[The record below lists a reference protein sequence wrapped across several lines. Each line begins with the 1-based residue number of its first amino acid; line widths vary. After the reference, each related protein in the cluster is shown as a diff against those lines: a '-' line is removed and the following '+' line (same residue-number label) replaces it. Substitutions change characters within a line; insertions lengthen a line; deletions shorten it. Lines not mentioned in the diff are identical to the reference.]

1 MICFDSELLYISC
14 AHILCSTFTN
24 SKLMTQPSQ
33 RTRPF
38 HQQWV
43 YNSTAILIIGMF
55 ITVESSPLH
64 PTAFVTPISLQRT
77 SPISFS
83 MYKNLVHQQDDWSLG
98 YTRPN
103 RSQTYDD
110 RQDTKLQQSLEDD
123 DTKDETSLRQ
133 ILVIVL
139 PLLLIYVSNQ
149 WSRYSISY
157 LVDFSDTTTTST
169 ASNSVVSAFKAM
181 NIDLQFTEAQY
192 GFVASTAFTILF
204 ALSSLIAGDFAD
216 KYNRKILTLISCSVW
231 ALATIYTSQAHTY
244 NEVLL
249 ARVIM
254 GGSCAFSIP
263 AAYSIISE
271 RVSKDTLAFSNSIYG
286 SGVYIGGSLSSLS
299 LLLDESLGWRGA
311 LEVIGGFG
319 VVSIVVAGLFLPSDD
334 DRNSDKVSQE
344 GNMQQNSQE
353 ETNLVQNTLQL
364 LSIPRVRY
372 IYFGSFIRFCSGLMI
387 AIWKA
392 TYYKETFPDN
402 TSEFAIVNALI
413 VGVIGLSSGILGGSI
428 ADGLSTWI
436 QKQDTNQD
444 GLKSIASEYFND
456 QTIRLLLP
464 IIGSLVA
471 IPFFY
476 LTTHTKSTTNDAF
489 EAAMFWLALEYVV
502 AECWFGPTTAVLQ
515 SSVDSSKT
523 GQAQGLFVLTGAM
536 GNLAPSLLGVVY
548 GNQIATQS
556 SLSSSQ
562 VLGNLLSFGVC
573 LGYLLSSILFALAVN
588 ASSESDRYASKEQ

>member
-1 MICFDSELLYISC
+1 
-14 AHILCSTFTN
+14 
-24 SKLMTQPSQ
+24 MTQPSQ
-33 RTRPF
+33 RTISF
-38 HQQWV
+38 QQQCI
-43 YNSTAILIIGMF
+43 YTAMLIIGMF
-55 ITVESSPLH
+55 ITVKSSPLVY
-64 PTAFVTPISLQRT
+64 PTAFVTPTSQRT
-77 SPISFS
+77 SPISTS
-83 MYKNLVHQQDDWSLG
+83 ICKYTIHQRDDWPSVSRQQYYNSLG
-98 YTRPN
+98 TRLLQ
-103 RSQTYDD
+103 SMEDS
-110 RQDTKLQQSLEDD
+110 DTK
-123 DTKDETSLRQ
+123 KETSSSLGE

-157 LVDFSDTTTTST
+157 LVDFPDTTSIST
-169 ASNSVVSAFKAM
+169 PEASSAISAFKAM
-181 NIDLQFTEAQY
+181 NIDLQFTEGQY

-216 KYNRKILTLISCSVW
+216 KYNRKILTLVSCSVW
-231 ALATIYTSQAHTY
+231 ALATIYTSQAHSY

-271 RVSKDTLAFSNSIYG
+271 RVSKDNLAFSNSIYG

-299 LLLDESLGWRGA
+299 LLIDESLGWRGA
-311 LEVIGGFG
+311 LNVIGGFG

-334 DRNSDKVSQE
+334 DRNSDIVSQE
-344 GNMQQNSQE
+344 DIINTKE
-353 ETNLVQNTLQL
+353 ETNLLQNTLSL

-372 IYFGSFIRFCSGLMI
+372 IYIGSFIRFCSGLLI

-392 TYYKETFPDN
+392 TYYKEAFPEN
-402 TSEFAIVNALI
+402 TAEFAIVNALI
-413 VGVIGLSSGILGGSI
+413 VGIIGLSSGILGGSI

-436 QKQDTNQD
+436 QKQGIDKD
-444 GLKSIASEYFND
+444 GLKSIISEYFDD

-464 IIGSLVA
+464 IIGSLLA

-476 LTTHTKSTTNDAF
+476 LTTHTTSTNNAF
-489 EAAMFWLALEYVV
+489 EVAMFWLALEYVV

-523 GQAQGLFVLTGAM
+523 GQAQGLFVLTGAL
-536 GNLAPSLLGVVY
+536 GNLAPSLLGVMY
-548 GNQIATQS
+548 GNQIAAQSS

-562 VLGNLLSFGVC
+562 VLGNLLSIGVC
-573 LGYLLSSILFALAVN
+573 SGYLLSSVLFALAVN
-588 ASSESDRYASKEQ
+588 ASGKSDRYVSKEVCQ